1 MIELQI
7 LNKLLKDGNLS
18 LLINNGIDG
27 KYFNKF
33 RPEYDFIV
41 NHYQEY
47 GVMPDQQT
55 ILSNNSLAMEFFDVN
70 DSPDYLIK
78 ALKEDRLFNET
89 VGVLKKIGDLM
100 VEDSVKAVELL
111 RAEMPK
117 LTQQASTH
125 GIDITK
131 DISRLKVIED
141 KKQGVSEVIK
151 TGLPELDEI
160 IYGWMPGEELAT
172 IVARTGQGKTWLLL
186 WFMVA
191 AWKQGKRVGIYSGE
205 MTDERIG
212 YRIDTILNNFS
223 NKELVRGTIPNL
235 DGYKQYLNGLKNSNV
250 PFFVISKKQLGGRA
264 TVTRLRHFAEVNK
277 LDILGVDQYT
287 LLEDER
293 GNRNSSTREQLEH
306 ISSDLFDLSCDLKIP
321 VVVLSQANRGGV
333 RNDKEGGTP
342 DVENIYGADAIAQN
356 ATKVITIRQ
365 TGAGLEITIKKNR
378 DDKVGDTLLYFWD
391 IDNGIMKYIPNS
403 QDSIRNPS
411 KIEEVRS
418 QFNDKRDV
426 F

>member
-7 LNKLLKDGNLS
+7 LNKILKDGNLS
-18 LLINNGIDG
+18 LLVDNGIDS

-33 RPEYDFIV
+33 KLEYNFIL
-41 NHYQEY
+41 NHYQSY
-47 GVMPDQQT
+47 SVMPDQQT
-55 ILSNNSLAMEFFDVN
+55 ILSNKDLAMEFFDVK

-89 VGVLKKIGDLM
+89 VVVLKKIGDLM
-100 VEDSVKAVELL
+100 VEDSVRAVELL

-117 LTQQASTH
+117 LSQQVNAN
-125 GIDITK
+125 GVDITK

-141 KKQGVSEVIK
+141 KQQGVSQVIK
-151 TGLPELDEI
+151 TGLPELDEL

-212 YRIDTILNNFS
+212 YRIDTIINHFS
-223 NKELVRGTIPNL
+223 NKDLVRGTIPNL
-235 DGYKQYLNGLKNSNV
+235 DGYKQYLNGLKNSTT

-264 TVTRLRHFAEVNK
+264 TVTRLRHFAEANN

-293 GNRNSSTREQLEH
+293 GSKNASTREQLEH

-365 TGAGLEITIKKNR
+365 TGAGFELTIKKNR
-378 DDKVGDTLLYFWD
+378 DDRVGDTLLYFWD

-403 QDSIRNPS
+403 QDSVRNPG

>member
-1 MIELQI
+1 MIELQV
-7 LNKLLKDGNLS
+7 LNKVLKDGNLS
-18 LLINNGIDG
+18 LLVDNGVDG
-27 KYFNKF
+27 KFFNKF
-33 RPEYDFIV
+33 KLEYDFIV
-41 NHYQEY
+41 NHYREY
-47 GVMPDQQT
+47 GVMPDSQT
-55 ILSNNSLAMEFFDVN
+55 ILSNKNLAMEFFDVK
-70 DSPDYLIK
+70 DSSDYLIK
-78 ALKEDRLFNET
+78 ALKEDRLFNDT
-89 VGVLKKIGDLM
+89 VSVLQKIGDLM
-100 VEDSVKAVELL
+100 VEDSVKAVEYL
-111 RAEMPK
+111 RGELPK
-117 LTQQASTH
+117 LTQQGTTN
-125 GIDITK
+125 GVDITK
-131 DISRLKVIED
+131 DQSRLKVIED
-141 KKQGVSEVIK
+141 KKQGITQVIK
-151 TGLPELDEI
+151 TGLPELDEV

-212 YRIDTILNNFS
+212 YRIDTIINNFS

-235 DGYKQYLNGLKNSNV
+235 DGYKQYLNGLKNSDT

-264 TVTRLRHFAEVNK
+264 TVTKLRHFAEANK
-277 LDILGVDQYT
+277 LDILGIDQYT

-293 GNRNSSTREQLEH
+293 SGKNSSTREQLEH

-365 TGAGLEITIKKNR
+365 TGAGFELTIKKNR
-378 DDKVGDTLLYFWD
+378 DDNIGDTLLYFWD
-391 IDNGIMKYIPNS
+391 IDNGIIKYIPNR
-403 QDSIRNPS
+403 QDAVRNPD
-411 KIEEVRS
+411 KIDQVRS
-418 QFNDKRDV
+418 QFNDKKDV